1 MSKSI
6 RIFQTCVI
14 TVLTVLVG
22 ACDFRPLV
30 EPGNTH
36 YVRVYIDEHILN
48 TTEGFYNLDHVKPEY
63 KRPEIMRVTLG
74 DKSTGRVVAERYL
87 RNHGDDDHGHYY
99 DGYIICDPGEWS
111 LLAWNF
117 DTEATQVS
125 DPTDQQ
131 LAKAYT
137 NKIASH
143 LMAGIASRL
152 DKNKGD
158 TKTEST
164 PEKIVYEPDH
174 LFVSRDRDVSVP
186 FSTAIDTL
194 RTRNGEYFTASTIVE
209 TWYIQ
214 VNVKGLKYVSSA
226 LGLITG
232 LGGSKKLFD
241 AELDSED
248 PVTDY
253 FEMTAGK
260 VPDGSDTG
268 VLYAT
273 FYTFGKIPGIES
285 GFEVTFDFQTD
296 YGKPYSVTFD
306 ITDEFK
312 TENALK
318 HRWIILDKTIE
329 IPKGS
334 TGGGGFAPGVNEW
347 GDINTDI
354 II

>member
-1 MSKSI
+1 MSKL
-6 RIFQTCVI
+6 RGIFIAALAVMA
-14 TVLTVLVG
+14 G

-36 YVRVYIDEHILN
+36 YVRVYLDEHILN
-48 TTEGFYNLDHVKPEY
+48 TTEGFYNPEHAKPEY

-74 DKSTGRVVAERYL
+74 DRSTGRVVAERYL
-87 RNHGDDDHGHYY
+87 RNHGDDARGHYY
-99 DGYIICDPGEWS
+99 DGYIICEPGEWS

-125 DPTDQQ
+125 DPSDQH

-137 NKIASH
+137 NRIASH

-152 DKNKGD
+152 SKNNGG
-158 TKTEST
+158 TKTDETST

-174 LFVSRDRDVSVP
+174 LFVARDRNVSIP
-186 FSTAIDTL
+186 YSTAIDTL
-194 RTRNGEYFTASTIVE
+194 RTPDGEYFTASTIVE
-209 TWYIQ
+209 AWYIQ
-214 VNVKGLKYVSSA
+214 VNVKGLEYVSSA
-226 LGLITG
+226 IGLITG
-232 LGGSKKLFD
+232 LAGSKTLFD
-241 AELDSED
+241 AEPDCED

-253 FEMTAGK
+253 FEMNAGK
-260 VPDGSDTG
+260 VPEGSDTG
-268 VLYAT
+268 VLYTT

-285 GFEVTFDFQTD
+285 GFEVTFDFQTN
-296 YGKPYSVTFD
+296 YGKPYSATFD

-312 TENALK
+312 TENAMK

-334 TGGGGFAPGVNEW
+334 TGGGGFSPGVDDW
-347 GDINTDI
+347 GDINTDLI
-354 II
+354 I

>member
-1 MSKSI
+1 M
-6 RIFQTCVI
+6 
-14 TVLTVLVG
+14 VG

-30 EPGNTH
+30 EPSNTH
-36 YVRVYIDEHILN
+36 YIRVYLDEHILN
-48 TTEGFYNLDHVKPEY
+48 TTDGFYNPDHVGPEY

-87 RNHGDDDHGHYY
+87 RNHGDDSRGHYY

-117 DTEATQVS
+117 DTEATLVS
-125 DPTDQQ
+125 DPTDQH

-143 LMAGIASRL
+143 LMAGISSRL
-152 DKNKGD
+152 NKNNGD
-158 TKTEST
+158 TKTDDT
-164 PEKIVYEPDH
+164 FTQEKIVYEPDH
-174 LFVSRDRDVSVP
+174 LFVASDRNVSIP
-186 FSTAIDTL
+186 YSTAIDTL
-194 RTRNGEYFTASTIVE
+194 RTRDGEYFTASTIVE
-209 TWYIQ
+209 AWYIQ
-214 VNVKGLKYVSSA
+214 VNVKGLEYVSSA

-232 LGGSKKLFD
+232 LAGSKTLFD
-241 AELDSED
+241 AGLDSDD

-253 FEMTAGK
+253 FEMNAGK
-260 VPDGSDTG
+260 VPEGSDTG
-268 VLYAT
+268 VLYTT

-296 YGKPYSVTFD
+296 YGKPYSATFD
-306 ITDEFK
+306 ITDEFE

-334 TGGGGFAPGVNEW
+334 TSGGGFAPGVKDW
-347 GDINTDI
+347 GDINTDLI
-354 II
+354 I